1 MLNYIMGID
10 YFSCNYCQECKCEFH
25 HCIVCEED
33 SICCDCV
40 DSKWTADHVYNV
52 ISHNDKKIFICDDCL
67 ILSKKELDDLNEL
80 DQSIKDII
88 LSFDLS
94 YVVQK
99 YKEERIRLQKQL
111 SNLSHKYSKVIDE
124 IYRREN

>member
-1 MLNYIMGID
+1 MGID
-10 YFSCNYCQECKCEFH
+10 YFSCNYCQECRCDFDY
-25 HCIVCEED
+25 CIVCED
-33 SICCDCV
+33 DTICTSCI
-40 DSKWTADHVYNV
+40 DSKWNADHLYNV
-52 ISHNDKKIFICDDCL
+52 ITYNGKKIFICDDCL
-67 ILSKKELDDLNEL
+67 ILSKKELEDLDEL

-94 YVVQK
+94 LVVQK
-99 YKEERIRLQKQL
+99 YKEERIHLQKQL